1 MTTYNFT
8 PPLCL
13 SCGVS
18 LEHKVEVDGESGLI
32 YEVDYCPN
40 CEEIYKK
47 TGCTR
52 FQWLVTWT
60 NYKEKSSHLKG
71 AELLTLNNIGVMPD
85 YFSIISVFSF
95 I

>member
-1 MTTYNFT
+1 MTTYNST

-18 LEHKVEVDGESGLI
+18 LEHKVEVDGERGLI

-52 FQWLVTWT
+52 F
-60 NYKEKSSHLKG
+60 
-71 AELLTLNNIGVMPD
+71 
-85 YFSIISVFSF
+85 
-95 I
+95 